1 MKILKKWQLLS
12 LLIANALTISACNNS
27 SADSKKVN
35 DNNNVQQ
42 KTETGQQTVQTVNTK
57 LQSDLDRAKR
67 DGKAVFVV
75 VTGTGSMDTEKAN
88 EIAKGA
94 VTIYKNAVIAQ
105 MNRDDAANA
114 QLVDAWRLSGA
125 PVPLILVLSTKGL
138 LSGGFVLNEATAD
151 KIAALVPT
159 PKMEE
164 VYTAIGLSKPS
175 IVVFTKK
182 SFADRNEVIKNA
194 QVAVIVLNEEAVFV
208 EVDMDDPDETNFI
221 NQINIDK
228 PKNAS
233 ITVVI
238 NKQGQVVE
246 TSTTVTEVEKL
257 VTAAKAPVKKA
268 CSPGGC
274 GPKGC

>member
-27 SADSKKVN
+27 SADNKKVN
-35 DNNNVQQ
+35 ENNSVQQ

-57 LQSDLDRAKR
+57 LQSELDRAKR

-75 VTGTGSMDTEKAN
+75 VTGTGSTDTDKAI

-105 MNRDDAANA
+105 MDRDDATNA

-125 PVPLILVLSTKGL
+125 PLPIILVLSTKGL
-138 LSGGFVLNEATAD
+138 LSGGFILSQATAD
-151 KIAALVPT
+151 KIASLVPT

-164 VYTAIGLSKPS
+164 VYTAIGLNKPS

-182 SFADRNEVIKNA
+182 SFADRSEVIKNA
-194 QVAVIVLNEEAVFV
+194 QVAVVVLNDEAVFV
-208 EVDMDDPDETNFI
+208 EVDMNDPDETGFM
-221 NQINIDK
+221 NQLSIDK
-228 PKNAS
+228 STNSS
-233 ITVVI
+233 ITIVF
-238 NKQGQVVE
+238 NKLGQVVE
-246 TSTTVTEVEKL
+246 TSTTVPEVEKL
-257 VTAAKAPVKKA
+257 VTAAKAPVKKS

>member
-12 LLIANALTISACNNS
+12 LIIANALTISACNNS
-27 SADSKKVN
+27 SADNKKVN
-35 DNNNVQQ
+35 ENNSVQQ

-75 VTGTGSMDTEKAN
+75 VTGTGSTDTEKAN
-88 EIAKGA
+88 EMAKGA

-105 MNRDDAANA
+105 MNKDDVTNA

-164 VYTAIGLSKPS
+164 VYTSIGLNKQS

-182 SFADRNEVIKNA
+182 TFADRNEVIKNA

-208 EVDMDDPDETNFI
+208 EVDIEDLDETNFM
-221 NQINIDK
+221 NQLRIDK
-228 PKNAS
+228 STSAS
-233 ITVVI
+233 ITIVF
-238 NKQGQVVE
+238 NKLGQVVE
-246 TSTTVTEVEKL
+246 TLTTIPEVEKL
-257 VTAAKAPVKKA
+257 VTAAKTPVKKT
-268 CSPGGC
+268 CGPGC
-274 GPKGC
+274 GSKGC

>member
-12 LLIANALTISACNNS
+12 LFIANALTISACNNS
-27 SADSKKVN
+27 NADDKKIN
-35 DNNNVQQ
+35 DNKTVQQ
-42 KTETGQQTVQTVNTK
+42 KTETGQQTVQPVNTK

-75 VTGTGSMDTEKAN
+75 VTGTGSTDTEKAI

-114 QLVDAWRLSGA
+114 QLVDTWRLSGA
-125 PVPLILVLSTKGL
+125 PLPIILVLSTKGL

-164 VYTAIGLSKPS
+164 VYTAIGLNKPS

-182 SFADRNEVIKNA
+182 TFADKSEVIKNA
-194 QVAVIVLNEEAVFV
+194 QVAVIVLNDEAIFV
-208 EVDMDDPDETNFI
+208 EVDIEDPDETNFI
-221 NQINIDK
+221 NQLRIDK
-228 PKNAS
+228 STNAS
-233 ITVVI
+233 ITIVF
-238 NKQGQVVE
+238 NKLGQVVE
-246 TSTTVTEVEKL
+246 TLTTIPEVEKL
-257 VTAAKAPVKKA
+257 VTAAKAPVKKT
-268 CSPGGC
+268 CGPGC
-274 GPKGC
+274 GSKGC

>member
-1 MKILKKWQLLS
+1 MRILKKWQLLS
-12 LLIANALTISACNNS
+12 LIIANALTISACNNS
-27 SADSKKVN
+27 SADNKKVN
-35 DNNNVQQ
+35 ENNSVQQ
-42 KTETGQQTVQTVNTK
+42 KAETGLQTVQTVNTK

-75 VTGTGSMDTEKAN
+75 VTGIGSTDTEKAN

-105 MNRDDAANA
+105 MDKDDAANA
-114 QLVDAWRLSGA
+114 QLVNAWRLSGA

-164 VYTAIGLSKPS
+164 VYTAIGLNKPS

-182 SFADRNEVIKNA
+182 TFADRNEVIKNA

-208 EVDMDDPDETNFI
+208 EVDIEDLDETNFM
-221 NQINIDK
+221 NQLRIDK
-228 PKNAS
+228 STSAS
-233 ITVVI
+233 ITIVF
-238 NKQGQVVE
+238 NKLGQVVE
-246 TSTTVTEVEKL
+246 TSTTIPEVEKL
-257 VTAAKAPVKKA
+257 VTAAKAPVKKT
-268 CSPGGC
+268 CGPGC
-274 GPKGC
+274 GSKGC

>member
-27 SADSKKVN
+27 SADNKKVN
-35 DNNNVQQ
+35 ENNSVQQ

-57 LQSDLDRAKR
+57 LQSELDRAKR

-75 VTGTGSMDTEKAN
+75 VTGTGSTDTDKAI

-94 VTIYKNAVIAQ
+94 ITIYKNAVIAQ

-125 PVPLILVLSTKGL
+125 PLPVILVLSTKGL
-138 LSGGFVLNEATAD
+138 LSGGFILSQATAD
-151 KIAALVPT
+151 KIASLVPT

-164 VYTAIGLSKPS
+164 VFTAIGLSKPS

-182 SFADRNEVIKNA
+182 SFADRSEVIKNA
-194 QVAVIVLNEEAVFV
+194 QVAVTVLNDEAVFV

-221 NQINIDK
+221 NQIRIDK

-246 TSTTVTEVEKL
+246 TSTAIPEVEKL
-257 VTAAKAPVKKA
+257 VAAAKAPVKKS